1 MTPAVQAAIEELE
14 AEQARIGQMI
24 DTLKEYAGG
33 GNGTAPKPVRVTGGG
48 GTAKCSECGKVCAT
62 AGGLAVH
69 KARAHGG

>member
-14 AEQARIGQMI
+14 AEQARIGQTI
-24 DTLKEYAGG
+24 DALKQYAGG
-33 GNGTAPKPVRVTGGG
+33 GNGSTPARASGGG
-48 GTAKCSECGKVCAT
+48 AKCSECGKVCAT